1 MPPRKSA
8 AAKVETAAA
17 PSTELAKLTVPM
29 PDAQL
34 SERAQALLEAA
45 RLRTITTSEQYEAA
59 AAELIVIK
67 KKFTEIETERMS
79 LRKPLAFVMDRLQ
92 AIYKPP
98 LTFLEEAERIVKRK
112 MSDWQVEQD
121 RLRRIEQ
128 AKADEAAR
136 KEQEK
141 IRAQAAK
148 AEAAGKVEKAEAL
161 QQRAQAV
168 VAPVIQYSVPQ
179 VAGIGTRENWY
190 AECTDLMVLVK
201 AIAEGK
207 APLSLVMAN
216 DKVLGQQ
223 ARSLKKD
230 FVAPGVRV
238 WSDKNIA
245 AGAA

>member
-8 AAKVETAAA
+8 AAKVETA

-34 SERAQALLEAA
+34 SERAQALLDTAKA
-45 RLRTITTSEQYEAA
+45 RTITTGEQYEAA

-67 KKFTEIETERMS
+67 AKYGEIEAERMS
-79 LRKPLAFVMDRLQ
+79 LRKPLALVMDRIQ
-92 AIYKPP
+92 AIYRSP

-112 MSDWQVEQD
+112 MSDYQQAQET
-121 RLRRIEQ
+121 LRIENQ
-128 AKADEAAR
+128 RKADEAAR